1 MRAWGGKRRR
11 IRRVT
16 AMLVL
21 GAWSALGAAALAQQG
36 AGVLHSR
43 IEGEVI
49 TPVISNFLAQ
59 GVARAEREDHVAYLI
74 ELDTPGGLDTSM
86 REIVQS
92 FLTARVPII
101 VYVPPGGRAASAGAI
116 IGMSAHVLAMA
127 PGTSIGAAT
136 PVDLQGGDIST
147 KIINDAASY
156 AEDIARARGRDI
168 VFARESVTKGRSVT
182 SVEARA
188 LGVSN
193 LIAQDTTRLLEDLDG
208 AMVRLGDGERV
219 EMGTRAAPLVDH
231 ELGIFQR
238 IRQRLADPNVAFI
251 LMSLGTLAIIYELAN
266 PGIGAGGFTGVI
278 LITLALFGLSVLPVT
293 TAGVVLLV
301 LSAGLFVGEVLT
313 PGIGVFGTGGVIS
326 LILAGLFLYEGSI
339 SVSLALLIP
348 TAVVVGLLVI
358 FAGRMAWR
366 VRRAP
371 SATGTGQ
378 VIGLQGTV
386 KHVEGETAQIFVEGA
401 WWRVHA
407 DEPLSPGQRV
417 FVVAADGLEL
427 KVRPVLEQPAVEE
440 GE

>member
-1 MRAWGGKRRR
+1 MRAWGGQRRR
-11 IRRVT
+11 VRRVT

-21 GAWSALGAAALAQQG
+21 GTWGALGAAALAQQG
-36 AGVLHSR
+36 SGVLHSR

-49 TPVISNFLAQ
+49 TPVISDFLGQ
-59 GVARAEREDHVAYLI
+59 GVARAEREGHVAYLI

-92 FLTARVPII
+92 FLTARVPVI

-127 PGTSIGAAT
+127 PATSIGAAT

-168 VFARESVTKGRSVT
+168 VFARESVTRGRSVT

-188 LGVSN
+188 LGVIN
-193 LIAQDTTRLLEDLDG
+193 LIAEDTTSLLEDLEG
-208 AMVRLGDGERV
+208 ATVRLGDGERV
-219 EMGTRAAPLVDH
+219 QLRTRAASLVEH

-266 PGIGAGGFTGVI
+266 PGIGAGGVSGVI
-278 LITLALFGLSVLPVT
+278 LIVLALFGLSVLPVT
-293 TAGVVLLV
+293 TAGIVLLV

-313 PGIGVFGTGGVIS
+313 PGIGIFGTGGVIS

-348 TAVVVGLLVI
+348 TAIVVGLLVI

-366 VRRAP
+366 ARRAP

-378 VIGLQGTV
+378 VIGQQATI
-386 KHVEGETAQIFVEGA
+386 KRVEGEAAQIFIEGA

-407 DEPLSPGQRV
+407 DEPLAPGQRV
-417 FVVAADGLEL
+417 FVVAADGVEL
-427 KVRPVLEQPAVEE
+427 RVRPVLEQSAVEE